1 MGLPASIILGPNGQP
16 LRSRGLTGAEIARAQ
31 RVLRGRYDAAQTTD
45 GNRRHWS
52 QADGLSSRA
61 ANSLS
66 VRTKLRERAR
76 YEIANNSYA
85 KGIIETLA
93 NDMVGTG
100 PRLQLLTPDK
110 DLNRKIEAAF
120 YRWTEEIGLPEKLRT
135 MRKARAGDGEAFG
148 LLITNPKIRSEV
160 QLDIKLM
167 ECDQVTT
174 PTMRVADPLQV
185 DGVDYDE
192 YGNPAYFTVLRQHPG
207 DYYAWSWEYDE
218 IPANLMIHWFRC
230 DRPGQCRGVPE
241 ITPALELFAQLRRFT
256 LATLTAAETAANF
269 AAMLESAMPPD
280 DDALDGDPFETL
292 EIVKGMMTT
301 LPAGWKMSQL
311 RAEHPTTTYKEFK
324 GELINE
330 IARCLNIPYNVAAG
344 NSSGYNYASGRL
356 DHQVYY
362 KSQRIDQ
369 SQAERV
375 ILDRLFYDWLH
386 EAAFATDLIPRG
398 MTAWQHQWFWDG
410 VEHVDPQKEANAQTI
425 RLTNRTTSYAREFA
439 RMGLDWEDQFQ
450 QIAAEQKRAAELGI
464 VLPGTTPPVSPAPVT
479 QEDPE
484 QDGGGGNSDPEDG

>member
-1 MGLPASIILGPNGQP
+1 MQVQLLGPNGKP
-16 LRSRGLTGAEIARAQ
+16 LVQRMPVNPIQHGRNAVRA
-31 RVLRGRYDAAQTTD
+31 RYDAAQTTD
-45 GNRRHWS
+45 HNRRHWAES
-52 QADGLSSRA
+52 DGLSARA

-66 VRTKLRERAR
+66 VRTKLRNRAR

-100 PRLQLLTPDK
+100 PRLQLLTK
-110 DLNRKIEAAF
+110 DAELNRVIEAAF
-120 YRWTEEIGLPEKLRT
+120 GEWCEESCLAEKLRT

-148 LLITNPKIRSEV
+148 LLITNPKMRCDV
-160 QLDIKLM
+160 QLDLRLV

-185 DGVDYDE
+185 DGIDYDG
-192 YGNPAYFTVLRQHPG
+192 YGNPIVYTLLKEHPG
-207 DYYAWSWEYDE
+207 DYYAWAWEYDE
-218 IPANLMIHWFRC
+218 IPASLVIHWFRK

-241 ITPALELFAQLRRFT
+241 ITPAIELFGQLRRYT

-280 DDALDGDPFETL
+280 DDTLDGDPFETL
-292 EIVKGMMTT
+292 EIVRGMMTT

-324 GELINE
+324 GEILNE
-330 IARCLNIPYNVAAG
+330 IARCLNIPFNVAAG

-356 DHQVYY
+356 DHQVYF

-369 SQAERV
+369 SHAERV
-375 ILDRLFYDWLH
+375 ILDRLLYEWLA
-386 EAAFATDLIPRG
+386 EASMVTDLVPQG
-398 MTAWQHQWFWDG
+398 VNEWPHQWFWDG